1 MSGPICICTA
11 VGALDRC
18 CFVWPITNSEL
29 LLVDDERK
37 NSKFTMATRKKKFF
51 FPTVEQFVFVEAT
64 LIIQFAVAVGLW
76 HCSQSSVC
84 CKTRYLSPIVCGYR
98 AVTQHEE
105 KLRHK
110 NKEDIFYTI
119 SQKKSSN
126 NVQCELEGKV
136 TTWFIQFFGL
146 ILNVRAH
153 ALFFPAAET

>member
-1 MSGPICICTA
+1 MH
-11 VGALDRC
+11 C
-18 CFVWPITNSEL
+18 CWGSRSMLFCVANYQFGIIARRGGKTRNSRWSQE
-29 LLVDDERK
+29 E
-37 NSKFTMATRKKKFF
+37 N
-51 FPTVEQFVFVEAT
+51 VEQFVFVEAT

-76 HCSQSSVC
+76 HCSESSVC

-98 AVTQHEE
+98 AATQHEE

-110 NKEDIFYTI
+110 NKENISYTI

-153 ALFFPAAET
+153 ALFFSGCRNLIAFSSETL

>member
-1 MSGPICICTA
+1 MCKLSLNLHDVSKLFLRCKSHHVRSDMHCTA

-37 NSKFTMATRKKKFF
+37 NSKFTMGTREKKFF
-51 FPTVEQFVFVEAT
+51 FPNVEQFVFVEAT

-84 CKTRYLSPIVCGYR
+84 CKTRYLTPIVCGYR

-110 NKEDIFYTI
+110 NKENIFYTI
-119 SQKKSSN
+119 SQKKK
-126 NVQCELEGKV
+126 Q
-136 TTWFIQFFGL
+136 
-146 ILNVRAH
+146 
-153 ALFFPAAET
+153 